1 MAGERTTKML
11 GGLDP
16 VIIFQFS
23 KLAPSVGQS
32 LARIPVISQIPTVVD
47 MPPIPVYL
55 SEQLFNIAI
64 IGTGKNIDI
73 ETDTET
79 LTDGGTPDINQKGIQ
94 SSVEVNIEGK
104 ANSVALT
111 LLSSLIDVVYEKA
124 SSKEYAISFMYG
136 ATTIF
141 RGVLHSYSA
150 QTIEGTDK
158 LAIKF
163 SLSKGSKNPTK
174 PNGVP
179 TLTGSVGVLPG
190 G

>member
-1 MAGERTTKML
+1 ML

-23 KLAPSVGQS
+23 KLASALSPTV
-32 LARIPVISQIPTVVD
+32 AKIPVISKIPTVID
-47 MPPIPVYL
+47 MPPIPIYL
-55 SEQLFNIAI
+55 SEQLFNISI
-64 IGTGKNIDI
+64 IGTGKSIDI

-79 LTDGGTPDINQKGIQ
+79 LTNGQTPDVNQKGLQ

-124 SSKEYAISFMYG
+124 SSKEYSISFMYG

-141 RGVLHSYSA
+141 RGVLHTYSA
-150 QTIEGTDK
+150 ETIEGTDK

-163 SLSKGSKNPTK
+163 SISKGSKNPTK
-174 PNGVP
+174 PAEVTAVP
-179 TLTGSVGVLPG
+179 GSTGLLPG